1 MNPDDSATAKRALR
15 GEIRGRR
22 ASLTDAQRSA
32 AAEGITRTLINAT
45 PETRPLTVVCYL
57 STADEPNTRPYIA
70 WAIEHDVRVL
80 LPISRQDG
88 RLDWVDGR
96 GEGEAPGLFGIAERS
111 GDILGPDV
119 LDEVDLFVVPAAAV
133 DRTGMRMG
141 WGRGYFDRTL
151 GLLTRHPRV
160 IAVVF
165 DEDVYDSVPRE
176 PHDRP
181 VDAAATPSG
190 LLDFSDA

>member
-1 MNPDDSATAKRALR
+1 MNPEDTATAKRALR
-15 GEIRGRR
+15 GEIRRRR

-32 AAEGITRTLINAT
+32 ATDGLTRTLIVAT
-45 PETRPLTVVCYL
+45 PEARPLTVACYL

-80 LPISRQDG
+80 LPISREDG

-96 GEGEAPGLFGIAERS
+96 GEGEIPGLFGIAERS
-111 GDILGPDV
+111 GDILGPEA
-119 LDEVDLFVVPAAAV
+119 LAEIDLFVIPAAAV
-133 DRTGMRMG
+133 DRAGMRMG

-151 GLLTRHPRV
+151 GALTGQPRV

-165 DEDVYDSVPRE
+165 DEDLYDAVPRE
-176 PHDRP
+176 PHDLP

-190 LLDFSDA
+190 LHDFGS